1 MKHNANRLREI
12 AQNYQYKD
20 EQMTAT
26 KYQQDLI
33 NHYAEIVTKELQD
46 NASPELQTFCAIAI
60 ELMKSATPSRLRD
73 AARLVEMRHMTREL
87 R

>member
-1 MKHNANRLREI
+1 
-12 AQNYQYKD
+12 
-20 EQMTAT
+20 MTAI

-33 NHYAEIVTKELQD
+33 NHYADQLPQWVPPD
-46 NASPELQTFCAIAI
+46 NAELATFCAIAV

-73 AARLVEMRHMTREL
+73 AARLVEMRHMTKEL

>member
-33 NHYAEIVTKELQD
+33 NHYAEIVTKELPC
-46 NASPELQTFCAIAI
+46 NATPELQTFCAIAI
-60 ELMKSATPSRLRD
+60 ELMRTSEPEKLRD
-73 AARLVEMRHMTREL
+73 AARLVEMRHMTKEL

>member
-1 MKHNANRLREI
+1 
-12 AQNYQYKD
+12 
-20 EQMTAT
+20 MTAT

-33 NHYAEIVTKELQD
+33 NHYAGIVTKELQD
-46 NASPELQTFCAIAI
+46 NASAELQTFCAIAI

-73 AARLVEMRHMTREL
+73 AARLVEMRHMTKEL

>member
-33 NHYAEIVTKELQD
+33 NHYAEIVTKELPS
-46 NASPELQTFCAIAI
+46 NATPELQTFCAIAI
-60 ELMKSATPSRLRD
+60 ELMRTSEPEKLRD
-73 AARLVEMRHMTREL
+73 AARLVEMRHMTKEL

>member
-12 AQNYQYKD
+12 AQDYQYK
-20 EQMTAT
+20 EQQMTAT
-26 KYQQDLI
+26 KYQQYLI
-33 NHYAEIVTKELQD
+33 NHYAGIVTKELQD

-60 ELMKSATPSRLRD
+60 ELMKTATPSRLRD
-73 AARLVEMRHMTREL
+73 AARLVEMRYITKEL